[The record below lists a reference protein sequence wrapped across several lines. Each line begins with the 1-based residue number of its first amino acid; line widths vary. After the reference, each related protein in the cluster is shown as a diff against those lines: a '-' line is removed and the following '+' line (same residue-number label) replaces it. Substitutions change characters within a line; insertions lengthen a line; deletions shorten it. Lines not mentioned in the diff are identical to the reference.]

1 MIENVSLSVDD
12 VFGASGLNYA
22 DLMTQDQCVSI
33 INQLQQANGSTGW
46 IILVLAALV
55 GLLSLLLILQQKRIK
70 ELVKKKNGKR

>member
-33 INQLQQANGSTGW
+33 INQLQQSYRVSGW
-46 IILVLAALV
+46 IMLTLAVLVA
-55 GLLSLLLILQQKRIK
+55 LLSLLLILQQKRIK